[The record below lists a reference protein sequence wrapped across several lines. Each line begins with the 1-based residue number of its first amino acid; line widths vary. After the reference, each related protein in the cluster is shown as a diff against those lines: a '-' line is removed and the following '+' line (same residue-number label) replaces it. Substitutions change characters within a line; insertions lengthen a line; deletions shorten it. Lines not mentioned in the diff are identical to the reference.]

1 MGSGRPLCTLPVV
14 GSNSRQDNGES
25 SQHGSQFAETES
37 QLGKEPND
45 DARKGEGAAGYRGL
59 TPGRSGASDGV
70 FRTSR
75 EAPERSAG
83 APGCWDHGAL
93 TDNSWVERR
102 MKGQSGFRK

>member
-1 MGSGRPLCTLPVV
+1 MQETPDGLRQTVMHVARGRLEI
-14 GSNSRQDNGES
+14 SARYGET

-83 APGCWDHGAL
+83 APGCNLLA
-93 TDNSWVERR
+93 V
-102 MKGQSGFRK
+102 